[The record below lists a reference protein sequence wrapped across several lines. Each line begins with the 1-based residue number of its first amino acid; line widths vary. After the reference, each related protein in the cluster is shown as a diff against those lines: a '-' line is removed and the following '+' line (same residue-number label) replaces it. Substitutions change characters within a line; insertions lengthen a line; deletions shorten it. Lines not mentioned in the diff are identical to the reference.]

1 MATLPLSNP
10 MPVADVIRDLDTQ
23 IALIG
28 PGPHNPKQKQDLE
41 RLKDLK
47 TKAVQVLANMGPTA
61 LLNVSSLATASSLKP
76 NADTSPAGSTGGNA
90 VAAGPTSVTTAAG
103 ISGSPSSAASSVAGG
118 AATAAVT
125 GAVGGGGGGAV
136 AVKRESPS
144 GTPAGGVAGG
154 PRCVVDGTQVLSRKR
169 LQDLVREVDPNEQL
183 DDDVEE
189 MLLQIADDFI
199 ESVVSAGC
207 QLARHRKS
215 SSLEVRDLQLHLER
229 QWNMRIP
236 GFGSEE
242 IRPYKKS
249 CTTEAHKQRLAL
261 IRKTTKK

>member
-61 LLNVSSLATASSLKP
+61 LLNVSSLATASALKP
-76 NADTSPAGSTGGNA
+76 NTDTSPANV

-103 ISGSPSSAASSVAGG
+103 ISCSPSSAASSIAGG
-118 AATAAVT
+118 AAAA
-125 GAVGGGGGGAV
+125 A
-136 AVKRESPS
+136 
-144 GTPAGGVAGG
+144 
-154 PRCVVDGTQVLSRKR
+154 VLSRKR

-199 ESVVSAGC
+199 ENVVSAAC
-207 QLARHRKS
+207 KLARHRKS

>member
-1 MATLPLSNP
+1 

-61 LLNVSSLATASSLKP
+61 LLNVSSLATASSSSLKP
-76 NADTSPAGSTGGNA
+76 NADTSPANV

-103 ISGSPSSAASSVAGG
+103 ISCSPSSAASSVAGG
-118 AATAAVT
+118 AAAAAAVVT
-125 GAVGGGGGGAV
+125 GAVGGGAV
-136 AVKRESPS
+136 TVKRESPS

-199 ESVVSAGC
+199 ENVVSAAC
-207 QLARHRKS
+207 KLARHRKS

>member
-61 LLNVSSLATASSLKP
+61 LLNVSSLATRLVPQAQRRHLARQRRRRRSDVRHDRRGHSC
-76 NADTSPAGSTGGNA
+76 
-90 VAAGPTSVTTAAG
+90 
-103 ISGSPSSAASSVAGG
+103 SPSSAASSVAGG
-118 AATAAVT
+118 AAAATAVVT
-125 GAVGGGGGGAV
+125 GAVGGGAV
-136 AVKRESPS
+136 TVKRESPS

-199 ESVVSAGC
+199 ENVVSAAC
-207 QLARHRKS
+207 KLARHRKS